1 MALKVMILW
10 DHRYLQSP
18 LNLIA
23 IRFWKVKVQ
32 NKVENISDNVDDFST
47 LVTAL
52 SNTLFGNS
60 FKG

>member
-1 MALKVMILW
+1 MILW

-52 SNTLFGNS
+52 SITLFGNS
-60 FKG
+60 FKR

>member
-1 MALKVMILW
+1 MILW

-32 NKVENISDNVDDFST
+32 NKVENISDNVDVFFDFSHCAFYY
-47 LVTAL
+47 VIWE
-52 SNTLFGNS
+52 
-60 FKG
+60 